1 MQHVPINH
9 SSFFKLI
16 NWNSISIQ
24 RGISPI
30 HRHPP
35 IFFQLDER
43 KILEQKKLLRSRYI
57 FFKKYI
63 YINEWCRDTV
73 LPLKFVLP
81 SLFHLPSPST
91 PLHSHVFSYFHFP
104 FLFVVFPLHFT
115 TPSPF
120 ISFPLLAPFP
130 RRFLPAVGKIFVDA
144 GTPSPIR
151 PNFTNIRGRINAAS
165 LNDDVSPL
173 PPSFPSSSLHAF
185 ILYETKMV
193 GHSQPR
199 SIHVCSRFHF
209 ISISVIFDARYV
221 SISYR

>member
-81 SLFHLPSPST
+81 SLFHLPSPS
-91 PLHSHVFSYFHFP
+91 PLSILTFSP
-104 FLFVVFPLHFT
+104 
-115 TPSPF
+115 
-120 ISFPLLAPFP
+120 
-130 RRFLPAVGKIFVDA
+130 
-144 GTPSPIR
+144 
-151 PNFTNIRGRINAAS
+151 
-165 LNDDVSPL
+165 
-173 PPSFPSSSLHAF
+173 
-185 ILYETKMV
+185 
-193 GHSQPR
+193 
-199 SIHVCSRFHF
+199 
-209 ISISVIFDARYV
+209 ISISLSCSSFFL
-221 SISYR
+221 SISPSPPPLFHSLFSPRFHDDSSPPLEKYLSTRERRLQSGRISRIFAVE

>member
-73 LPLKFVLP
+73 LPLKFVRP
-81 SLFHLPSPST
+81 SLFHLPSPS
-91 PLHSHVFSYFHFP
+91 
-104 FLFVVFPLHFT
+104 
-115 TPSPF
+115 PSPF
-120 ISFPLLAPFP
+120 SRFLLFPFP
-130 RRFLPAVGKIFVDA
+130 FPVRRFSSPFHHPLPLYFIPSSRPVSTTIPPRRWKNICRRGNAVSNPAEFHEYSRSNKCCEFKWWRFAPPSLLPFVVVARVHFVRNENGWTQSATVHSRLFAFSFHFDF
-144 GTPSPIR
+144 G
-151 PNFTNIRGRINAAS
+151 NIRRAIRI
-165 LNDDVSPL
+165 D
-173 PPSFPSSSLHAF
+173 
-185 ILYETKMV
+185 
-193 GHSQPR
+193 
-199 SIHVCSRFHF
+199 
-209 ISISVIFDARYV
+209 
-221 SISYR
+221 